1 VSLVDLAAARA
12 IMASFRN
19 TWLRAW
25 TPESWHGSDHGS
37 WASLNF
43 RGFLVATLDSDSDS
57 DARDIAWVLNR
68 LPDVVELIERA
79 DTLAKAVE
87 LAGAEAEHRDGCYGG
102 TDDAEPCTCGTR
114 ALGEALAAYL
124 EKRSER

>member
-1 VSLVDLAAARA
+1 VSLVDLAGARA
-12 IMASFRN
+12 IMAGFRN
-19 TWLRAW
+19 TWGRAW
-25 TPESWHGSDHGS
+25 TAEAWHGADHAD

-43 RGFLVATLDSDSDS
+43 RGYLIAKLGPDCDG
-57 DARDIAWVLNR
+57 DARDIAWILNR

-79 DTLAKAVE
+79 DALAKAVE

-102 TDDAEPCTCGTR
+102 TSDDEACICGTR